1 METAFIKNKLARAMR
16 HFVIVN
22 NLYLRVLYG
31 IKFKIKHYELIL
43 YLSGN
48 INGVAQKY
56 KVTNQ
61 A

>member
-1 METAFIKNKLARAMR
+1 MR